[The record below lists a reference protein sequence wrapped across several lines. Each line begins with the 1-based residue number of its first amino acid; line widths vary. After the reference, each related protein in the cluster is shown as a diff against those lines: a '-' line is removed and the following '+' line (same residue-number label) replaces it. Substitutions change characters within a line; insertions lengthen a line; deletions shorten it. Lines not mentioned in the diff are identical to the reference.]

1 MLFKYSKGA
10 TPLSPDEI
18 SNLIPSH
25 ITTQKQLDEWE
36 QYNIVQGTNWALN
49 TKRKELLSI
58 NFAKALHKQMFNKTW
73 VWAGTFRKRQ
83 TNIGIASIYIPQ
95 ELKLLFDD
103 TRFQIEHNS
112 FSLREI
118 GVRLHHRLVF
128 IHPFP
133 NGNGRFSRLM
143 AELLMRHNG
152 QASFT
157 WGRCNLTNDSK
168 IRKKYLSAL
177 READNGDYTNLIKF
191 ANNASL
197 G

>member
-1 MLFKYSKGA
+1 MLFKYAKGA
-10 TPLSPDEI
+10 TPLSPDEVH
-18 SNLIPSH
+18 NLIPSH

-36 QYNIVQGTNWALN
+36 QYNIVQGSNWAFSR
-49 TKRKELLSI
+49 KRKDLLSI
-58 NFAKALHKQMFNKTW
+58 VFAKKLHKQMFNNTW
-73 VWAGTFRKRQ
+73 LWAGTFRKRQ

-103 TRFQIEHNS
+103 VQFQLEHDS
-112 FSLREI
+112 FPIREI

-143 AELLMRHNG
+143 AELLMRHNNE
-152 QASFT
+152 ASFS
-157 WGRCNLTNDSK
+157 WGNCNLANDSET
-168 IRKKYLSAL
+168 RGKYLFAL

-191 ANNASL
+191 ADS
-197 G
+197 

>member
-1 MLFKYSKGA
+1 MLFKYAKGA
-10 TPLSPDEI
+10 TPLSPDEVN
-18 SNLIPSH
+18 NLIPSH

-36 QYNIVQGTNWALN
+36 QYNIVQGINWAFSR
-49 TKRKELLSI
+49 KRNDLLSI
-58 NFAKALHKQMFNKTW
+58 LFAKKLHKQMFNNTW
-73 VWAGTFRKRQ
+73 LWAGSFRKRQ

-103 TRFQIEHNS
+103 VQFQLEHDS
-112 FSLREI
+112 FPIREI

-152 QASFT
+152 EAGFS
-157 WGRCNLTNDSK
+157 WGNCNLASDSET
-168 IRKKYLSAL
+168 RGKYLSAL
-177 READNGDYTNLIKF
+177 READNGDYSNLIKF
-191 ANNASL
+191 ADS
-197 G
+197 

>member
-1 MLFKYSKGA
+1 MFFKYAKGA
-10 TPLSPDEI
+10 TPLSPDEVN
-18 SNLIPSH
+18 NLIPSH

-36 QYNIVQGTNWALN
+36 QYNIVQGTNWAIN
-49 TKRKELLSI
+49 AKRRDILSI

-73 VWAGTFRKRQ
+73 AWAGTFRKRQ

-103 TRFQIEHNS
+103 TKFQIEHNS

-152 QASFT
+152 QDNFT
-157 WGRCNLTNDSK
+157 WGSCNLVNDSDT
-168 IRKKYLSAL
+168 RKEYLSAL
-177 READNGDYTNLIKF
+177 RKADQGNYANLIRF
-191 ANNASL
+191 ADS
-197 G
+197 